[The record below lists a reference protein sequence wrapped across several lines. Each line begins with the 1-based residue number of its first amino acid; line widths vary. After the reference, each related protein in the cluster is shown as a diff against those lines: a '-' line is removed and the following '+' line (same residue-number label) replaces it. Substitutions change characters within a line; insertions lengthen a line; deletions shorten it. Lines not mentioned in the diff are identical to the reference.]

1 MPVKKYKPTTPGQ
14 RFHIGLMNDD
24 VTKDTPEKSLTTMKK
39 MKGGRNN
46 MGRVTTRHRGGGHKR
61 RLRDVDF
68 MRKRDGVEGKIA
80 AIEYDP
86 NRSSRIALVH
96 YTDGIKKYIIAT
108 KNMTVGDRILSGEEI
123 DIVEGNTLP
132 LKDIPEGT
140 FIHNIEFRPGAGGKI
155 ARAAG
160 TYCQIIAKEGQK
172 AHVRMPSGEVRLINI
187 NCRATIGQVG
197 NEDHAH
203 VSLGK
208 AGRKRWMGI
217 KPTVRGTVMNPCD
230 HPHGG
235 GEGKNKT
242 SGRHPV
248 SPWGTPAKGGKTRN
262 KRKSNKDIV
271 SDRRRKR
278 R

>member
-1 MPVKKYKPTTPGQ
+1 MPVKKHKPTTPGQ
-14 RFHIGLMNDD
+14 RFYISLNNDD
-24 VTKDTPEKSLTTMKK
+24 VTKDKPERSLTTTKK
-39 MKGGRNN
+39 QKGGRNN
-46 MGRVTTRHRGGGHKR
+46 MGRVSTRHRGGGHKR

-132 LKDIPEGT
+132 LKHIPEGT

-155 ARAAG
+155 ARSAG
-160 TYCQIIAKEGQK
+160 TFAQIIAKEGEK

-203 VSLGK
+203 VSIGK

-248 SPWGTPAKGGKTRN
+248 SPWGTPAKGGKTRS
-262 KRKSNKDIV
+262 KRKSNKEIV